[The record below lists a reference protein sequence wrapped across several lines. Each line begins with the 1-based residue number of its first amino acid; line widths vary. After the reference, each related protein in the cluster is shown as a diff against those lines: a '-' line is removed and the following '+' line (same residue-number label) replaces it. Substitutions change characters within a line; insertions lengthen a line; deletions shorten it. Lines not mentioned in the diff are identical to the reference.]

1 VAGPFDLG
9 NVVVRVALRVDP
21 ETSQVSAD
29 SDPLPTVLSG
39 IPLDLRAIQVTL
51 DRDGFT
57 LNPTSC
63 APSAVSAVLTSTGGA
78 TASPSA
84 PFAAS
89 GCEGLGFAPK
99 LALSLKGGTRRG
111 AYPQLTAKLNA
122 RPGQANLARVA
133 VQLPHA
139 EFLAQGHIGTVCTRV
154 QFAASQCPAR
164 SVYGYAEARTPLL
177 SQPLRGP
184 VYLRSS
190 SHKLPDLVAALR
202 GQIEIDL
209 DGRIDSH
216 NRGIRTTFA
225 TVPDAPISSFVLHLK
240 GGKKSL
246 LENSASLCGK
256 AAGKAQVSMLGQ
268 NGARHTAAPK
278 LTAPCGKKH

>member
-1 VAGPFDLG
+1 M
-9 NVVVRVALRVDP
+9 
-21 ETSQVSAD
+21 
-29 SDPLPTVLSG
+29 
-39 IPLDLRAIQVTL
+39 
-51 DRDGFT
+51 

-63 APSAVSAVLTSTGGA
+63 APSAVAATIRSTGGA
-78 TASPSA
+78 TATPSA

-89 GCEGLGFAPK
+89 GCEGLGFSPK

-111 AYPQLTAKLNA
+111 AFPQLTAKLNA
-122 RPGQANLARVA
+122 KPRQANLARVA
-133 VQLPHA
+133 VQLPHT

-154 QFAASQCPAR
+154 QFAADACPAR
-164 SVYGYAEARTPLL
+164 SVYGYAEATTPLL

-202 GQIEIDL
+202 GQINIDL

-216 NRGIRTTFA
+216 NRGIRTTFE
-225 TVPDAPISSFVLHLK
+225 TIPDAPISSFTLRMK

-246 LENSASLCGK
+246 LENSTSLCGK
-256 AAGKAQVSMLGQ
+256 KTGKAQVKMRGQ
-268 NGARHTAAPK
+268 NGASHDTAPK
-278 LTAPCGKKH
+278 LTVRCPKR